1 MVNRQQTVRRV
12 EVDVDPDEV
21 LFDARDEG
29 GHQVT
34 MDLAGKL
41 GKPAGRGFAAR
52 DLLLVAL
59 AGCSGA
65 SFVAELRRRGKR
77 PDSVFITVSGR
88 IDTTPP
94 AVFRHIDMHFTVR
107 GTDLDEDA
115 MTAAVHA
122 CHGDCSVHATL
133 SHVAEISVTYDLI
146 DATKGTVTV

>member
-1 MVNRQQTVRRV
+1 MANRPQTARRV
-12 EVDVDPDEV
+12 EVDVDPDEA
-21 LFDARDEG
+21 LFDARDDG

-34 MDLAGKL
+34 MDLGGKI
-41 GKPAGRGFAAR
+41 GRPGGRGFAAR

-77 PDSVFITVSGR
+77 PDSVAIVVSGR

-107 GTDLDEDA
+107 GTDLDDDA

-133 SHVAEISVTYDLI
+133 SHVADITVTYDLI
-146 DATKGTVTV
+146 DAPKGTVTA